1 MEPAWWRSGP
11 GANSEYTGHAMDGD
25 LNDPPDVK
33 VRESS
38 WVSLFTKYK
47 SSYFLIHFQAYL
59 GLYR

>member
-1 MEPAWWRSGP
+1 MEPAWWRPGP

-47 SSYFLIHFQAYL
+47 SSYFLIHFQA
-59 GLYR
+59 